1 MIRRFSDM
9 IQTVAVFLLLFIV
22 GAAVTPAHGQ
32 APQSDR
38 PYLVLYAFEAEGKLL
53 TEKMT
58 IEKTEKILGRTVQIG
73 QLADEKVVLAE
84 SGIGMTNAAM
94 TTQKLIDTF
103 HPKAIIF
110 SGIAGAVDT
119 SIRIGDITV
128 CRVWSEHDYGYIG
141 KDSFLVESIK
151 AFDPACDSIAEIS
164 YYTVDSALY
173 TVAGKL
179 STTDMEFARIG
190 DRMPKL
196 VVGGAGAS
204 GNMFIDNIDKRLWL
218 SSRFHALVVDMESA
232 AVAQVGTVNGV
243 PFIIFRSASDLA
255 GGSGSSTATNEIDQ
269 FFRVAADNAA
279 KVVLSYLE
287 IL

>member
-1 MIRRFSDM
+1 MTRRFSIM
-9 IQTVAVFLLLFIV
+9 ARKVIFCLALFLFAPIADQLH
-22 GAAVTPAHGQ
+22 AQ

-103 HPKAIIF
+103 HPRAIIF

-119 SIRIGDITV
+119 SIHIGDITV

-141 KDSFLVESIK
+141 KDSFRVESIE
-151 AFDPACDSIAEIS
+151 AFDPARDSIAEIS

-173 TVAGKL
+173 ATAEKL
-179 STTDMEFARIG
+179 TTTDMEFARIG
-190 DRMPKL
+190 DRLPKL

-279 KVVLSYLE
+279 KVVLTYLQ